1 MEVASESQADSKFA
15 RVRNIRQRT
24 LGSSGSQILKEVKK
38 VSKARG
44 VRKGW
49 IESKRSTITKRL
61 TCTERRR
68 TRINL

>member
-38 VSKARG
+38 SEQG
-44 VRKGW
+44 KGG
-49 IESKRSTITKRL
+49 
-61 TCTERRR
+61 
-68 TRINL
+68 